1 MGPLTD
7 SGYSSKCQI
16 SFENVLKGSNVNW
29 TLAFVVD
36 MMVNDT
42 AGSEFQII
50 HAESNATGIGGHGN
64 VSKNFYWYENNQ
76 GTNTRRMGIDEW
88 PGGGNGHFGTYDLDN
103 GNRNGKMLM
112 VLRHRAHTSK
122 LQYAERWAWNS
133 GWTSIQEVSYDNSSR
148 HQSATYTSLLNRFN
162 MWNESRRTKMY
173 AMAKWAR
180 WLTDDEVYVM
190 REDHFR
196 HGAYR

>member
-1 MGPLTD
+1 M
-7 SGYSSKCQI
+7 S
-16 SFENVLKGSNVNW
+16 
-29 TLAFVVD
+29 
-36 MMVNDT
+36 NDT
-42 AGSEFQII
+42 VG
-50 HAESNATGIGGHGN
+50 ESYTQLHNESISKN
-64 VSKNFYWYENNQ
+64 INSQCSVSKHLYIYENNQ
-76 GTNTRRMGIDEW
+76 GSNTRRMGIDEN
-88 PGGGNGHFGTYDLDN
+88 PGGGNDHFGTYDQDH

-173 AMAKWAR
+173 TMAKWAR

-196 HGAYR
+196 HGSYR